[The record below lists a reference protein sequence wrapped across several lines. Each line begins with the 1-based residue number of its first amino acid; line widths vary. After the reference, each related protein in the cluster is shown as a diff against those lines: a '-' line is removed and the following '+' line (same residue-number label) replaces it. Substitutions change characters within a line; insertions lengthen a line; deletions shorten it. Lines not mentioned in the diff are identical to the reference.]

1 MISNRTLEVRLE
13 LADLRELFG
22 ATPPDPL
29 AGRPHAESGVDR
41 ILNWLRPKP
50 GREVRA
56 TIVLPESARA
66 PDLEARTRAALA
78 TYFDARI
85 DHNRNDNRSLWHE
98 GRATLT
104 RGLLFLAICMLG
116 SHIVGEP
123 KYLHPVLARFLDEGF
138 VIAGWVALWWP
149 LDVLLYQH
157 WPLARERRM
166 YEALKRMELRFEF
179 AGG

>member
-13 LADLRELFG
+13 LADPRELFN
-22 ATPPDPL
+22 ASPPDPL
-29 AGRPHAESGVDR
+29 AGRPYGDSGVDR
-41 ILNWLRPKP
+41 ILNQLRPRP
-50 GREVRA
+50 GRRVRA
-56 TIVLPESARA
+56 TVVLPAAARA
-66 PDLEARTRAALA
+66 PDLEACCRAALENYCSTKIA
-78 TYFDARI
+78 QL
-85 DHNRNDNRSLWHE
+85 RNDDSSLWYE

-123 KYLHPVLARFLDEGF
+123 KYLHPVFARFLDEGF

-157 WPLARERRM
+157 WPLTREQRL
-166 YEALKRMELRFEF
+166 YEQLRGMDLTFEF
-179 AGG
+179 VG

>member
-1 MISNRTLEVRLE
+1 MIRNRTLDVRLE
-13 LADLRELFG
+13 LAELRELFN
-22 ATPPDPL
+22 ASPPDPL
-29 AGRPHAESGVDR
+29 AGRPYAESGVDR
-41 ILNWLRPKP
+41 ILNQLRPRP
-50 GREVRA
+50 GRRVRT
-56 TIVLPESARA
+56 TIVLPEAARA
-66 PDLEARTRAALA
+66 PDLEARCRAALEN
-78 TYFDARI
+78 YFGARI
-85 DHNRNDNRSLWHE
+85 AYLDNDNSSLWHE

-166 YEALKRMELRFEF
+166 YESLRSMELSLDF

>member
-1 MISNRTLEVRLE
+1 MIRNQTLDVRIE
-13 LADLRELFG
+13 LGEPRELFC
-22 ATPPDPL
+22 AAPPDPL
-29 AGRPHAESGVDR
+29 AGRPYADSGVDR
-41 ILNWLRPKP
+41 ILNQLRPRP
-50 GREVRA
+50 GRRVRA
-56 TIVLPESARA
+56 TIVLPAVARA
-66 PDLEARTRAALA
+66 PDLEARCRVALEQYCSTKVA
-78 TYFDARI
+78 QL
-85 DHNRNDNRSLWHE
+85 RNDDSSLWHE

-123 KYLHPVLARFLDEGF
+123 RYLHPVFARFLDEGF

-166 YEALKRMELRFEF
+166 YESLRTMDLAFEF
-179 AGG
+179 AAG

>member
-1 MISNRTLEVRLE
+1 MIRNRTLDIRLE
-13 LADLRELFG
+13 LADPRELFT
-22 ATPPDPL
+22 ASPPDPL
-29 AGRPHAESGVDR
+29 AGRPYAESGVDR
-41 ILNWLRPKP
+41 ILNQLRPKP
-50 GREVRA
+50 GRRVRA
-56 TIVLPESARA
+56 TLVLPPAARS
-66 PDLEARTRAALA
+66 PELEPRCRAALESYCSTKIA
-78 TYFDARI
+78 
-85 DHNRNDNRSLWHE
+85 HLRNDDSSLWHE

-116 SHIVGEP
+116 SHVVGEP

-166 YEALKRMELRFEF
+166 YEALKRMELSFEF
-179 AGG
+179 AG